1 MYIPLYLRSLTVER
15 WSSKPL
21 DVGSNPTE
29 GANTGVAQGQSG
41 RFISSRATSRNC
53 PPVQILNEDGEE
65 AGQLLQH
72 VGLRP

>member
-1 MYIPLYLRSLTVER
+1 M
-15 WSSKPL
+15 
-21 DVGSNPTE
+21 GSNPTE

-65 AGQLLQH
+65 AGQLLQY